1 MCVLQPA
8 EQPLVRALFMGDLWG
23 RVKYRKTCFLF
34 CTPGSC
40 LLTLSLSIKSRKWIF
55 FSFTSGENHAVRVP
69 LFSFL
74 LKQIV
79 YSQTWF
85 RIRNASTWI
94 IWLIH
99 SSEVIQKLHFFLWS
113 FYFILKIQKVCPLQG
128 FGFGLLL
135 TDNSCCFTCCLWRSE
150 IWHHW

>member
-1 MCVLQPA
+1 MYLVMFVSLFLSHVSVSKPVNGKGKQLTFCARLSHGVFEPGLGFRLQVPLHSFLIKNVLSDICVLQTPMCVLQPA

-79 YSQTWF
+79 YSQT
-85 RIRNASTWI
+85 
-94 IWLIH
+94 
-99 SSEVIQKLHFFLWS
+99 
-113 FYFILKIQKVCPLQG
+113 
-128 FGFGLLL
+128 
-135 TDNSCCFTCCLWRSE
+135 
-150 IWHHW
+150 